1 MTNLGGNFG
10 PVLKEWFRRNEWP
23 QVVAER
29 VARAKGS
36 KIGPWASQMSNTMS
50 GKLEPKP
57 NFFKALGWFNNVILT
72 RDFQGITDRRLMDQ
86 LKGSEALCHD
96 DGQPFTATDFFSLY
110 LGELEAPEDYKQT
123 DGAITEEHSNMFW
136 DEIRTAF
143 KELSLESMRNP
154 KDIWVDLRQRVAETG
169 MSPDELD
176 WLQEVLAGLSTPT
189 LEESLRQRAK
199 YPDMPV
205 LSSLMR
211 MKEESGGDLSRLKK
225 FEIGCSL
232 DQKRT
237 QECPSILPSRVSR

>member
-1 MTNLGGNFG
+1 MSQTFGGEFG

-86 LKGSEALCHD
+86 LLESEALCHD

-110 LGELEAPEDYKQT
+110 LGELEAPQDYKQT
-123 DGAITEEHSNMFW
+123 KAEITQEIVDAYWEEVRG
-136 DEIRTAF
+136 IF
-143 KELSLESMRNP
+143 KELALEMMCEP
-154 KDIWVDLRQRVAETG
+154 KSVWEKLVTELEVQDVHQ
-169 MSPDELD
+169 DEIQ
-176 WLQEVLAGLSTPT
+176 WLQEAMVGLRQPSVA
-189 LEESLRQRAK
+189 ECQRQRAK
-199 YPDMPV
+199 YPEMPV
-205 LSSLMR
+205 LAALLALKQRCGGNQDRLGKYVFSSQGLANV
-211 MKEESGGDLSRLKK
+211 
-225 FEIGCSL
+225 
-232 DQKRT
+232 T
-237 QECPSILPSRVSR
+237 QAVQFACM

>member
-1 MTNLGGNFG
+1 MAETFGGEFG

-86 LKGSEALCHD
+86 LLESEALCHD

-110 LGELEAPEDYKQT
+110 LGELEAPSDYKQAKAEIKQEDVDYFWAEIRNAFRELALEMMCEPRT
-123 DGAITEEHSNMFW
+123 VWEQVTVELKTKGVHS
-136 DEIRTAF
+136 DEI
-143 KELSLESMRNP
+143 E
-154 KDIWVDLRQRVAETG
+154 
-169 MSPDELD
+169 
-176 WLQEVLAGLSTPT
+176 WLQEAIIGLRDPSM
-189 LEESLRQRAK
+189 EECLRQRAK
-199 YPDMPV
+199 HPDMPLLSV
-205 LSSLMR
+205 LLALKQR
-211 MKEESGGDLSRLKK
+211 CGGNQDRLGK
-225 FEIGCSL
+225 FEIGCKGL
-232 DQKRT
+232 QT
-237 QECPSILPSRVSR
+237 SIPAALYGCM